1 MATAG
6 DWKNTRTFADMER
19 TAVLERFDVE
29 AIRNDFPILS
39 RTVNGRPL
47 VYLDNGATT
56 QKPRPVID
64 GIVNYYTELNSNVH
78 RGVHHLSQLA
88 TDAFEVTRRKL
99 KPFINAGHEHEII
112 LTKGTTESI
121 NLVANCYGNAFVNAG
136 DEIIISAMEHHSNI
150 VPWQMLCEARGALLR
165 VVPISDAGE
174 LDMEAFQNM
183 LNPRTKMVAI
193 TYVSNALG
201 TINPVKDIIAHAHA
215 VGAPVLLDAAQAV
228 QHLGID
234 VQALDVDFLAF
245 SGHKMYGPTGIGV
258 LYGKEKWLNA
268 MPPYQ
273 GGGEMIKEVTFA
285 GTTYNELP
293 FKYEAGTPNIEAGIC
308 LTHAIDYLNALG
320 LDQIAEYEHQL
331 LIYATERLQ
340 ELPGLRIIGT
350 AKEKSSVISFL
361 LEGVHPYDVG
371 VILDKLGI
379 AVRTGHHCTQ
389 PLMDRF
395 GIPGTVRA
403 SIGLYNTKAEIDTLV
418 EGVEKA
424 AAMLI

>member
-29 AIRNDFPILS
+29 AIRKDFPILS

-99 KPFINAGHEHEII
+99 KPFINAGHKHEII

-183 LNPRTKMVAI
+183 LNPRTKMV
-193 TYVSNALG
+193 
-201 TINPVKDIIAHAHA
+201 
-215 VGAPVLLDAAQAV
+215 
-228 QHLGID
+228 
-234 VQALDVDFLAF
+234 
-245 SGHKMYGPTGIGV
+245 
-258 LYGKEKWLNA
+258 
-268 MPPYQ
+268 
-273 GGGEMIKEVTFA
+273 
-285 GTTYNELP
+285 
-293 FKYEAGTPNIEAGIC
+293 
-308 LTHAIDYLNALG
+308 
-320 LDQIAEYEHQL
+320 
-331 LIYATERLQ
+331 
-340 ELPGLRIIGT
+340 
-350 AKEKSSVISFL
+350 
-361 LEGVHPYDVG
+361 
-371 VILDKLGI
+371 
-379 AVRTGHHCTQ
+379 
-389 PLMDRF
+389 
-395 GIPGTVRA
+395 
-403 SIGLYNTKAEIDTLV
+403 
-418 EGVEKA
+418 
-424 AAMLI
+424 